1 MGKLVKNPESS
12 SLNIK
17 RKLFILDT
25 SVLLYDKNA
34 MFNMQG
40 NDIVIPLVVLEE
52 IDKFKSR
59 EGLLGEHARY
69 LNRFLDDLRVLG
81 SLHDGVDY
89 EKSDINIV
97 VHSKTNWAGLDVFD
111 KTCNDNMII
120 ATANDVIKKLQSE
133 KEVKYTDV
141 KIITKDI
148 NLRVKCDAVGINAG
162 DYYADYEFIQS
173 DNLYQGHIEV
183 EVDSDIIDRAYS
195 GSHLKIESDL
205 KEIVDI
211 NSICEN
217 EFVSIK
223 SNSNSQSCLMTRKD
237 KNLII
242 LESKQELQRQ
252 SGIEAKNKEQIYA
265 LELLLD
271 EDIPLVTL
279 TGIPGSG
286 KTYLA
291 LMTSLKFIERETK
304 KRIIFTRPIQTVG
317 KDIGFLPGT
326 VNEKMSPWLSPIV
339 DNFRNQFGDLSYF
352 DMMMERGQIDV
363 APLSY
368 IRGRSF
374 NDSVIIVDEAQNA
387 TVHELKTIIT
397 RTGKNSKVV
406 LLGDIEQVD
415 LPYVGKYSN
424 GLTIVIEKLKN
435 EILTGHVNFK
445 KGYRSELA
453 NIVAEKL

>member
-1 MGKLVKNPESS
+1 MKNNSKE
-12 SLNIK
+12 NCDK
-17 RKLFILDT
+17 RKLFIIDT

-34 MFNMQG
+34 MFNMEG

-59 EGLLGEHARY
+59 EGLLGEYARF
-69 LNRFLDDLRVLG
+69 LNRFLDELRESG
-81 SLHDGVDY
+81 SLNEGVY
-89 EKSDINIV
+89 YKKSDINIKV
-97 VHSKTNWAGLDVFD
+97 SSESCWECLKGLDESY
-111 KTCNDNMII
+111 NDNVII
-120 ATANDVIKKLQSE
+120 SNANYFVKKNKLD
-133 KEVKYTDV
+133 KKYP
-141 KIITKDI
+141 KITVITKDI
-148 NLRVKCDAVGINAG
+148 NLRVKCDAVGISAG
-162 DYYADYEFIQS
+162 DYYADYEFIQE
-173 DNLYQGHIEV
+173 DNLFQGHV
-183 EVDSDIIDRAYS
+183 EIFVDPELINRAYS
-195 GSHLKIESDL
+195 GNHLKIKSDL
-205 KEIVDI
+205 KEIKDFSV
-211 NSICEN
+211 SEN
-217 EFVSIK
+217 EFVALK
-223 SNSNSQSCLMTRKD
+223 ANNGSNQSCLMMRKD
-237 KNLII
+237 ENLII
-242 LESKQELQRQ
+242 LESKQELWKQ

-291 LMTSLKFIERETK
+291 LMTALRFIEKESK
-304 KRIIFTRPIQTVG
+304 KRIIFTRPMHTVG

-326 VNEKMSPWLSPIV
+326 INEKMTPWLAPIV
-339 DNFRNQFGDLSYF
+339 DNFRNQFGDLTYF

-363 APLSY
+363 APLSH

-374 NDSVIIVDEAQNA
+374 NDSIIIVDEAQNA

-415 LPYVGKYSN
+415 LPYVSKFSN
-424 GLTIVIEKLKN
+424 GLTIVIEKLKEEN
-435 EILTGHVNFK
+435 LTGHVNFK

-453 NIVAEKL
+453 NIVASKL